1 MGNLLHDLLRLALV
15 GFIAAVG
22 ATLGAVPMTTR
33 ALQLFVALQAAL
45 LWYEPVSQL
54 LDVPLAGIAGRDA
67 ASEPWAIFFA
77 FVTIYV
83 VVLALLVVL
92 TPRRFTSWA
101 TDSQGI
107 PVELSQVDRGVA
119 GVASVILGVLLLG
132 TLQIGLSMCPLPADW
147 HGRLTGHYDLG
158 GVCLRGF
165 ASLVGHPAVHGEPA
179 PADGV
184 VVDTKASEPWRD
196 LDGDETFTE
205 ADVFVDRDNSAGLS
219 LDLPFVDLDGSGGR
233 RVGLLERYAI
243 WRWDLKEMPRLEA
256 APPPA
261 AAP

>member
-1 MGNLLHDLLRLALV
+1 MGNLLSDLLRIGLV

-33 ALQLFVALQAAL
+33 ALQLFVALEAAL
-45 LWYEPVSQL
+45 LWYEPVAQVF
-54 LDVPLAGIAGRDA
+54 DVPLAGIADRDV

-77 FVTIYV
+77 FVTIYLI
-83 VVLALLVVL
+83 VLSLLVVL

-107 PVELSQVDRGVA
+107 PVELSPGDRGVA
-119 GVASVILGVLLLG
+119 AVASVILGVLLLG
-132 TLQIGLSMCPLPADW
+132 TLQIALSMCPLPDDW
-147 HGRLTGHYDLG
+147 HGRATGHYDLG

-165 ASLVGHPAVHGEPA
+165 GSLVGGPAVYGEPA

-196 LDGDETFTE
+196 LDGDGTCTE

-219 LDLPFVDLDGSGGR
+219 LDLPFVDQDGSGGR

-243 WRWDLKEMPRLEA
+243 WKWDLKEMPRLQV

-261 AAP
+261 PAP